1 MKRIYAVIA
10 ALMLAMAPAVASA
23 QVYGDTTYVE
33 RQDRGWGIALKG
45 GVTWN
50 NVDNSGV
57 FPGDLDQFTGWT
69 VGLAIGTT
77 GEPVSVGLEALW
89 ARRGLTVGNDAD
101 SRTFDYIDV
110 PALLRLAIPAGAIAP
125 YLFAG
130 PQLSFEVSCE
140 TGIGDCDADRDELSY
155 AAIIGAGIRLGDESR
170 FSIEGRY
177 MYGLSDLDYST
188 VTSSS
193 SYRQRNFM
201 ILGGIGF

>member
-1 MKRIYAVIA
+1 MKRHYAIIA
-10 ALMLAMAPAVASA
+10 AMLAMAPAVASA
-23 QVYGDTTYVE
+23 QVYQDDTTYVE
-33 RQDRGWGIALKG
+33 RRDRGWGIALKG
-45 GVTWN
+45 GVSWN
-50 NVDNSGV
+50 NVDDSGV

-69 VGLAIGTT
+69 LGLAIGTT

-89 ARRGLTVGNDAD
+89 ARRGLTLGTDAD

-110 PALLRLAIPAGAIAP
+110 PALLRIAIPAGAVAP

-130 PQLSFEVSCE
+130 PQLSWEVSCE
-140 TGIGDCDADRDELSY
+140 TGTGNCSGDRDELSY
-155 AAIIGAGIRLGDESR
+155 AAIVGAGVRLGDASR

-177 MYGLSDLDYST
+177 MYGLSDFDYST

-201 ILGGIGF
+201 ILGGVGF

>member
-1 MKRIYAVIA
+1 MKRHYAIIA
-10 ALMLAMAPAVASA
+10 AMLAMAPAVASA
-23 QVYGDTTYVE
+23 QVYQDDTTYVE
-33 RQDRGWGIALKG
+33 RRDRGWGIALKG
-45 GVTWN
+45 GVSWN
-50 NVDNSGV
+50 NVDDSGV

-69 VGLAIGTT
+69 LGLAIGTT

-89 ARRGLTVGNDAD
+89 ARRGLTLGTDAD

-110 PALLRLAIPAGAIAP
+110 PAMLRIAIPAGAIAP

-130 PQLSFEVSCE
+130 PQLSWEVSCE
-140 TGIGDCDADRDELSY
+140 TGTGSCSGDRDELSY
-155 AAIIGAGIRLGDESR
+155 AAIIGAGVRLGDASR

-177 MYGLSDLDYST
+177 MYGLSDFDYST

-201 ILGGIGF
+201 ILGGVGF